1 MVPRPCNSECGSWN
15 IRLNKSPF
23 PARKKAPVLDFI
35 MKNTLPFA
43 LAALLACAPISYA
56 LTDEIT
62 EGTANPVPIPSQDQ
76 EKAIL
81 ATIKAPEG
89 MVTKLFAREP
99 DVQDPTAITFD
110 EQNRLYI
117 AETHRFERGVEDN
130 RRNPWVAD
138 DYKLT
143 STAERLEMLKK
154 YSNEKRPLS
163 YFTKYSEK
171 IRVIEDRDGDGK
183 CDRATIFAEGFNN
196 PLDGTAAGVMAL
208 DGKIY
213 LACIPNVWMLE
224 DKDGDLV
231 AEKRESL
238 QEGYGISVSLSGHDL
253 NGFVLGPDNRIW
265 FTIGDRGY
273 NLKTKD
279 GRHLYSQ
286 YSGAVFRMERDGSG
300 LEVMHTG
307 LRNPKEIAFDRYGN
321 LFSVDNEADM
331 QDMAR
336 VVDVVE
342 GAYSGWQRGHQ
353 AFQKFTNLIYGT
365 RRHDTN
371 WMRERHWDMD
381 SPLRPRAILAPAG
394 WVSKGPSGLA
404 YNPGTGLS
412 EKWDNHFF
420 VCDFVGANSAVIGF
434 RMEPNGAG
442 FKVERKENFVSG
454 MLCTDIEFGYDSKAY
469 VTDYVGSWPTHG
481 FGNVFTFEDP
491 KETAK
496 PETKEVRTLF
506 AKGFSKMEP
515 TELAKLLRHPDM
527 RVRLRAQIALAENP
541 ANRSILLA
549 ATNAGEP
556 LTTRLHG
563 VWGLGN
569 LARLKKD
576 VAAADALVKLC
587 DADDGKVRGQAVQAL
602 GDAGH
607 KAGLSAAIGLLM
619 DPDPRSR
626 MLAAIAVGK
635 LGTKEQLP
643 TLMGVILENNDKDE
657 YVRHGAIQGMFLIG
671 DADAVFAH
679 AKDKS
684 PAVRRAVV
692 LALRRF
698 KDARIGTFLKDA
710 DLSIAVETVQAIND
724 EMIEGARADLAAAT
738 HLINKSTWAVDLRI
752 LNAMIRAGGDEN
764 VRRLL
769 AIAADTSL
777 SDDARTEAFWLV
789 GRFEKHPPTDPTT
802 GMYRPITEE
811 RSIEK
816 MLPEIRAAL
825 EPMLTSATGNLLV
838 EAMGLAGKFNV
849 KIPRVALINQLTGAK
864 NPTDLRLA
872 ALKRLESEVT
882 EDFPEMLVKLT
893 ADGDP
898 RVRGAALESLGRL
911 SPDLAFTVITE
922 ILSTGKPDDQQRAI
936 ALLANLKHP
945 KASATLLEL
954 TKTLPNQAAAV
965 QLDIL
970 NAAGKRP
977 EPEFKAALAE
987 YEAATDKKDPLA
999 AFHIAREGGNA
1010 ESGKRIFYNSGA
1022 ANCIQCHKIG
1032 DRAGG
1037 EAGPKLDG
1045 IGKRQDASYILEA
1058 IVNPSAKL
1066 AAGYSA
1072 IALTMND
1079 GSIVAGM
1086 LMKETDTEVVVSDS
1100 TTKKETVCLKSDIKT
1115 IPPAM
1120 STMPPMGLILSKAEI
1135 RDLVAFLSS
1144 QK

>member
-1 MVPRPCNSECGSWN
+1 M
-15 IRLNKSPF
+15 KSQ
-23 PARKKAPVLDFI
+23 ALSVGAPSSADPPMAIQLRQTSGTQWFV
-35 MKNTLPFA
+35 
-43 LAALLACAPISYA
+43 LAALVSSVLTATA
-56 LTDEIT
+56 LTDEDAGKT
-62 EGTANPVPIPSQDQ
+62 EGTANPEPIPSVNPD
-76 EKAIL
+76 EAL
-81 ATIKAPEG
+81 LSTIKFPEG
-89 MVTKLFAREP
+89 MVAKLFAREP

-143 STAERLEMLKK
+143 STAERLEMYKK
-154 YSNEKRPLS
+154 YADKKPLS

-183 CDRATIFAEGFNN
+183 CDHATIYGDGFNN

-213 LACIPNVWMLE
+213 LACIPHVWLLE
-224 DKDGDLV
+224 DTDGDLV
-231 AEKRESL
+231 ADKRESL
-238 QEGYGISVSLSGHDL
+238 QDGYGISVSLSGHDL

-273 NLKTKD
+273 NLKTRE

-300 LEVMHTG
+300 LEVVHTG

-342 GAYSGWQRGHQ
+342 GAHSGWQRGHQ

-481 FGNVFTFEDP
+481 FGNIFTFEDP

-506 AKGFSKMEP
+506 AKGIHKMEP
-515 TELAKLLRHPDM
+515 QQLAKLLRHPDM
-527 RVRLRAQIALAENP
+527 RVRLRAQIALATDG
-541 ANRSILLA
+541 ANRRIFLE
-549 ATNAGEP
+549 ATAPP
-556 LTTRLHG
+556 LPTPTRLHG

-569 LARLKKD
+569 LARIKKD
-576 VAAADALVKLC
+576 EESALLLAKLSADS
-587 DADDGKVRGQAVQAL
+587 DAKVRGQAVQAL

-607 KAGLSAAIGLLM
+607 KAGLDAATALLK
-619 DPDPRSR
+619 DPDLRTR
-626 MLAAIAVGK
+626 MLAAIAIGK
-635 LGTKEQLP
+635 LGSKDQVP
-643 TLMGVILENNDKDE
+643 ALMGLVEENNDKDE
-657 YVRHGAIQGMFLIG
+657 YVRHGAIQGMILIG
-671 DADAVFAH
+671 DANAVFAFADH
-679 AKDKS
+679 KS
-684 PAVRRAVV
+684 SAVRRAVV

-698 KDARIGTFLKDA
+698 KDARIGSFLKDT

-724 EMIEGARADLAAAT
+724 EMIEGARPDLAAAT
-738 HLINKSTWAVDLRI
+738 HLLGKSTWAVDLRI

-769 AIAADTSL
+769 AVAADTSL
-777 SDDARTEAFWLV
+777 SDDARTEALWLV
-789 GRFEKHPPTDPTT
+789 GRFDKHPPTDPTT

-816 MLPEIRAAL
+816 VLPEIRAAL

-838 EAMGLAGKFNV
+838 EAMGLAGEFEV
-849 KIPRVALINQLTGAK
+849 KIPRVALVNQLTGAK
-864 NPTDLRLA
+864 NSSDLRLA

-882 EDFPEMLVKLT
+882 GDFPEMLVKLT

-911 SPDLAFTVITE
+911 SPDLAFTVVTG
-922 ILSTGKPDDQQRAI
+922 ILSTGKQDDRQRAI

-945 KASATLLEL
+945 KASSSLLDL
-954 TKTLPNQAAAV
+954 TKTLPAQAAAV

-977 EPEFKAALAE
+977 EPEFKTALAE
-987 YEAATDKKDPLA
+987 YEATLDKNDPLA
-999 AFHIAREGGNA
+999 TFQIAREGGNV
-1010 ESGKRIFYNSGA
+1010 ENGRRIFYNSGA

-1032 DRAGG
+1032 ERAGG

-1045 IGKRQDASYILEA
+1045 MGKRQDAAYILES

-1066 AAGYSA
+1066 TAGYSV
-1072 IALTMND
+1072 IAVTMND

-1086 LMKETDTEVVVSDS
+1086 LTKETETEVVVRDI
-1100 TTKKETVCLKSDIKT
+1100 TTNKETVCLKSDIKT
-1115 IPPAM
+1115 LPPAM
-1120 STMPPMGLILSKAEI
+1120 SSMPPMGTILSKAEI

-1144 QK
+1144 LK

>member
-1 MVPRPCNSECGSWN
+1 MRP
-15 IRLNKSPF
+15 K
-23 PARKKAPVLDFI
+23 
-35 MKNTLPFA
+35 LPFA
-43 LAALLACAPISYA
+43 FAALLVPALAASA
-56 LTDEIT
+56 LTDEKT
-62 EGTANPVPIPSQDQ
+62 EGTANPEPIPSQVE

-81 ATIKAPEG
+81 STIRFPEG
-89 MVTKLFAREP
+89 MEVKLFAREP

-138 DYKLT
+138 DYQLT
-143 STAERLEMLKK
+143 STAERLEMYKK
-154 YSNEKRPLS
+154 YADKKPLS

-183 CDRATIFAEGFNN
+183 CDHATIYADGFNH

-213 LACIPNVWMLE
+213 FACIPHVWMLE
-224 DKDGDLV
+224 DADGDLV

-253 NGFVLGPDNRIW
+253 NGFALGPDNRIW

-286 YSGAVFRMERDGSG
+286 YEGAVFRMERDGSG
-300 LEVMHTG
+300 LEVVHTG

-336 VVDVVE
+336 VVAVVE
-342 GAYSGWQRGHQ
+342 GAHSGWQRGHQ

-420 VCDFVGANSAVIGF
+420 VCDFVGAGSAVIGF
-434 RMEPNGAG
+434 RMEPDGAG
-442 FKVERKENFVSG
+442 FKVASKENFVSG

-481 FGNVFTFEDP
+481 FGNIFTFEDP

-496 PETKEVRTLF
+496 PETKAVRALF
-506 AKGFSKMEP
+506 AKGFGNMP
-515 TELAKLLRHPDM
+515 PPELAGLLRHPDM
-527 RVRLRAQIALAENP
+527 RVRLRAQLALAGEK
-541 ANRSILLA
+541 ANRPLLVA
-549 ATNAGEP
+549 ATGAGEP
-556 LTTRLHG
+556 VTTRLHG

-569 LARLKKD
+569 LARLKGD
-576 VAAADALVKLC
+576 SDAAEALVRLCADA
-587 DADDGKVRGQAVQAL
+587 DAKVRGQAVQAL

-607 KAGLSAAIGLLM
+607 KAGLNAATALLQ
-619 DPDPRSR
+619 DPDPRTR
-626 MLAAIAVGK
+626 MIAAIAIGK
-635 LGTKEQLP
+635 LGSKEQVP
-643 TLMGVILENNDKDE
+643 ALMNLVEANNDEDE
-657 YVRHGAIQGMFLIG
+657 YVRHGAVQGMVSIG
-671 DADAVFAH
+671 DADAVHAFAKH
-679 AKDKS
+679 ES
-684 PAVRRAVV
+684 PAVRRAAV

-698 KDARIGTFLKDA
+698 KDARIGVFLNDS

-724 EMIEGARADLAAAT
+724 HYIEGARPELAAAT
-738 HLINKSTWAVDLRI
+738 HLLGKSTWAVDLRI

-769 AIAADTSL
+769 AVAADTSL
-777 SDDARTEAFWLV
+777 SEDARTEALWLV
-789 GRFEKHPPTDPTT
+789 GRFDKHPPTDPTT

-811 RSIEK
+811 RDLGD
-816 MLPEIRAAL
+816 MLPEIRTTIL
-825 EPMLTSATGNLLV
+825 SLLKSSNGNLLV
-838 EAMGLAGKFNV
+838 EVMGAAAKFKVAIPDDVLLA
-849 KIPRVALINQLTGAK
+849 QLTGSK
-864 NPTDLRLA
+864 IPTDVRLA
-872 ALKRLESEVT
+872 ALKQLEPKADKGLPEV
-882 EDFPEMLVKLT
+882 LAKL
-893 ADGDP
+893 GSDP
-898 RVRGAALESLGRL
+898 DARVRAAALESLGRL
-911 SPDLAFTVITE
+911 SPDLAFGVVTG
-922 ILSTGKPDDQQRAI
+922 ILASGKPADQQRAI
-936 ALLANLKHP
+936 VLLASLRHP
-945 KASATLLEL
+945 GAATTLLDRL
-954 TKTLPNQAAAV
+954 KKLPDQPAAV
-965 QLDIL
+965 RLDIL
-970 NAAGKRP
+970 DAAAKRP
-977 EPEFKAALAE
+977 QAEFKAALAE
-987 YEAATDKKDPLA
+987 YEAGLDKNDPLA
-999 AFHIAREGGNA
+999 AFHVAREGGNLDN
-1010 ESGKRIFYNSGA
+1010 GRRIFYNSGA
-1022 ANCIQCHKIG
+1022 ANCVQCHKIG
-1032 DRAGG
+1032 QRAGG
-1037 EAGPKLDG
+1037 AAGPALDG
-1045 IGKRQDASYILEA
+1045 IGKRHDAAYILES
-1058 IVNPSAKL
+1058 IVAPGAKL
-1066 AAGYSA
+1066 SAGYSP
-1072 IALTMND
+1072 IAVTMND

-1086 LMKETDTEVVVSDS
+1086 LMKETESEVVVRNIE
-1100 TTKKETVCLKSDIKT
+1100 TNEETVCRKSDIKT
-1115 IPPAM
+1115 LPPAV
-1120 STMPPMGLILSKAEI
+1120 STMPPMGALLTKSEI

>member
-1 MVPRPCNSECGSWN
+1 
-15 IRLNKSPF
+15 
-23 PARKKAPVLDFI
+23 
-35 MKNTLPFA
+35 MKYKI
-43 LAALLACAPISYA
+43 AALLTLLFCSVLYSSA
-56 LTDEIT
+56 LTDEKT
-62 EGTANPVPIPSQDQ
+62 EGTANPQPIPAQAE

-81 ATIKAPEG
+81 STIQHPDG
-89 MVTKLFAREP
+89 MVAKLFAREP

-143 STAERLEMLKK
+143 TTAERLEMYKK
-154 YSNEKRPLS
+154 YADKKPLS

-183 CDRATIFAEGFNN
+183 ADHATIFADGFND
-196 PLDGTAAGVMAL
+196 PLDGTAAGIMAL

-213 LACIPNVWMLE
+213 FACIPHVWLLE
-224 DKDGDLV
+224 DTTGDLK
-231 AEKRESL
+231 ADKRESL

-273 NLKTKD
+273 NLKTKE

-286 YSGAVFRMERDGSG
+286 YEGAVFRMERDGSE
-300 LEVMHTG
+300 LEVVHTG

-342 GAYSGWQRGHQ
+342 GAHSGWQRGHQ

-404 YNPGTGLS
+404 YNPGTGLA

-454 MLCTDIEFGYDSKAY
+454 MLCTDIEFGYDGKAY

-496 PETKEVRTLF
+496 PETKEVRGLF
-506 AKGFSKMEP
+506 ANGFK
-515 TELAKLLRHPDM
+515 ELAPVALANLIRHPDM
-527 RVRLRAQIALAENP
+527 RVRLRAQLALAENP
-541 ANRSILLA
+541 TNRPLFLTLLSPESA
-549 ATNAGEP
+549 I
-556 LTTRLHG
+556 TTRLHG

-569 LARLKKD
+569 LARLKRD
-576 VAAADALVKLC
+576 TASAEALVKLC
-587 DADDGKVRGQAVQAL
+587 EDFDAKVRGQAVQAL

-607 KAGLSAAIGLLM
+607 KAGLDAATALLK
-619 DPDPRSR
+619 DPDLRTR

-635 LGTKEQLP
+635 LGDKNQVSQL
-643 TLMGVILENNDKDE
+643 MAAVEENNDKDE

-671 DADAVFAH
+671 DAEAVFAF
-679 AKDKS
+679 AENQS

-698 KDARIGTFLKDA
+698 KDARIGHFLKDA

-724 EMIEGARADLAAAT
+724 EMIEGARQELAAAT
-738 HLINKSTWAVDLRI
+738 HLLGKSTWAVDLRI
-752 LNAMIRAGGDEN
+752 LNAMIRAGGDDN

-769 AIAADTSL
+769 TVAADSSL
-777 SDDARTEAFWLV
+777 SEDARTEALWLI
-789 GRFEKHPPTDPTT
+789 GRYENHPPTDPTT
-802 GMYRPITEE
+802 GMYRPITETRE
-811 RSIEK
+811 LGKGIRG
-816 MLPEIRAAL
+816 EIRKAV
-825 EPMLTSATGNLLV
+825 EPLLTSATGNVLV
-838 EAMGLAGKFNV
+838 EAMGLASKFDV
-849 KIPRVALINQLTGAK
+849 PVPKAALLAQLTGK
-864 NPTDLRLA
+864 GIRTDIRLA
-872 ALKRLESEVT
+872 ALKRLEGEAP
-882 EDFPEMLVKLT
+882 EDFPKTLEQLT
-893 ADGDP
+893 ADNDP
-898 RVRGAALESLGRL
+898 QVRGAALESLGKL
-911 SPDLAFTVITE
+911 APDLAFGVVTK
-922 ILSTGKPDDQQRAI
+922 ILSTGKPDDRQRAY
-936 ALLANLKHP
+936 ALLTKLKHP
-945 KASATLLEL
+945 KAADTLLEHL
-954 TKTLPNQAAAV
+954 KTLSTQPAAV
-965 QLDIL
+965 RLDIL
-970 NAAGKRP
+970 QAAGKRT
-977 EPEFKAALAE
+977 EPEFKSALAA
-987 YEAATDKKDPLA
+987 YEAGLDQSDPLA
-999 AFHIAREGGNA
+999 AFHVALEGGNVDN
-1010 ESGKRIFYNSGA
+1010 GRRIFYNHGA
-1022 ANCIQCHKIG
+1022 ANCVQCHKVG

-1037 EAGPKLDG
+1037 EAGPPLDG
-1045 IGKRQDASYILEA
+1045 MGKRHDAAYILES
-1058 IVNPSAKL
+1058 IVVPNAKL
-1066 AAGYSA
+1066 TPGYSA

-1079 GSIVAGM
+1079 GTLVAGM
-1086 LMKETDTEVVVSDS
+1086 LMKETDTEIVVQNIE
-1100 TTKKETVCLKSDIKT
+1100 TKEETVCLKADIKT

-1120 STMPPMGLILSKAEI
+1120 STMPPMGLILSKTEI

-1144 QK
+1144 LK

>member
-1 MVPRPCNSECGSWN
+1 M
-15 IRLNKSPF
+15 
-23 PARKKAPVLDFI
+23 KALLSDFT
-35 MKNTLPFA
+35 MKHPLPFT
-43 LAALLACAPISYA
+43 LAALLAFTITASAI
-56 LTDEIT
+56 TDEKT
-62 EGTANPVPIPSQDQ
+62 EGTANPEPIPSLDE

-89 MVTKLFAREP
+89 MVTRLFAREP
-99 DVQDPTAITFD
+99 NVQTPTAITFD

-117 AETHRFERGVEDN
+117 AETHRFDRGIEDN

-143 STAERLEMLKK
+143 STAGRLEMYKK
-154 YSNEKRPLS
+154 YSDKKPMS
-163 YFTKYSEK
+163 YYSKHSEK
-171 IRVIEDRDGDGK
+171 IRVIEDRDLDGK
-183 CDRATIFAEGFNN
+183 CDHAKLYAEGFNN

-213 LACIPNVWMLE
+213 FACIPHVWMLE

-231 AEKRESL
+231 AEKRDSL

-273 NLKTKD
+273 NLKTKE

-286 YSGAVFRMERDGSG
+286 YSGAVFRMERDGSN
-300 LEVMHTG
+300 LEVVHTG

-342 GAYSGWQRGHQ
+342 GAHSGWQRGHQ

-371 WMRERHWDMD
+371 WMRERHWDMN

-434 RMEPNGAG
+434 RMEPNGGG

-454 MLCTDIEFGYDSKAY
+454 MLCTDVEFGYDSKAY
-469 VTDYVGSWPTHG
+469 VSEYVGSWTT
-481 FGNVFTFEDP
+481 FEKGNIFTFEDP
-491 KETAK
+491 RETAK
-496 PETKEVRTLF
+496 PQTKEVRTLF
-506 AKGFSKMEP
+506 ANGINKMQP
-515 TELAKLLRHPDM
+515 QELAKLLRHPDM

-541 ANRSILLA
+541 ANRSIFLT

-576 VAAADALVKLC
+576 REAADALVKLC

-643 TLMGVILENNDKDE
+643 TLMGVILENADKDE
-657 YVRHGAIQGMFLIG
+657 YVRHGAIQGMILIG

-698 KDARIGTFLKDA
+698 KDARIGTFLKDT

-724 EMIEGARADLAAAT
+724 EMIEGARQDLAAAT
-738 HLINKSTWAVDLRI
+738 HLLGKSTWAVDLRI

-764 VRRLL
+764 VRRL
-769 AIAADTSL
+769 IAVANNTSL
-777 SDDARTEAFWLV
+777 SEDARTEALWLI
-789 GRFEKHPPTDPTT
+789 GRYENHPPTDPTT
-802 GMYRPITEE
+802 GMYRPITETRKLSE
-811 RSIEK
+811 
-816 MLPEIRAAL
+816 EIRDKIHDAL
-825 EPMLTSATGNLLV
+825 LPLLATTSGNLLV
-838 EAMGLAGKFNV
+838 EAMGLAGKFKV
-849 KIPRVALINQLTGAK
+849 KIPQETLVKQLAEPK
-864 NPTDLRLA
+864 NPQAVRLA
-872 ALKRLESEVT
+872 ALKEIESAKPDNLT
-882 EDFPEMLVKLT
+882 AILVKLSSDPDAKMRET
-893 ADGDP
+893 AMQALGRIAP
-898 RVRGAALESLGRL
+898 NEALEV
-911 SPDLAFTVITE
+911 TTK
-922 ILSTGKPDDQQRAI
+922 ILSSGSPGDKQLAI
-936 ALLANLKHP
+936 ALLGTLNHP
-945 KASATLLEL
+945 EAPVVLIKMLQDLG
-954 TKTLPNQAAAV
+954 NQPDAIK
-965 QLDIL
+965 LDIIEASRKRGGDEL
-970 NAAGKRP
+970 LKAIAA
-977 EPEFKAALAE
+977 
-987 YEAATDKKDPLA
+987 YEAGISKDDPLA
-999 AFHIAREGGNA
+999 AFQVSMEGGNP
-1010 ESGKRIFYNSGA
+1010 ETGKQIFFNLGA
-1022 ANCIQCHKIG
+1022 ANCAQCHKVG
-1032 DRAGG
+1032 DRGG
-1037 EAGPKLDG
+1037 EAGPNLKG
-1045 IGKRQDASYILEA
+1045 IAGRHDAAYILES
-1058 IVNPSAKL
+1058 IVVPSAKL
-1066 AAGYSA
+1066 TAGYSPMVV
-1072 IALTMND
+1072 TMKD

-1086 LMKETDTEVVVSDS
+1086 FMKETETEVVIQNIE
-1100 TTKKETVCLKSDIKT
+1100 TKKETVCLKTYIKT

-1120 STMPPMGLILSKAEI
+1120 STMPPMGAILTKAQI

-1144 QK
+1144 LK

>member
-1 MVPRPCNSECGSWN
+1 MKKNS
-15 IRLNKSPF
+15 PY
-23 PARKKAPVLDFI
+23 
-35 MKNTLPFA
+35 A
-43 LAALLACAPISYA
+43 LAALLASTLVSSAI
-56 LTDEIT
+56 TDEKT
-62 EGTANPVPIPSQDQ
+62 EGTANPVPIPSPDQ

-81 ATIKAPEG
+81 STIKFPEG
-89 MVTKLFAREP
+89 MEVKLFAREP

-110 EQNRLYI
+110 EMNRLYI

-143 STAERLEMLKK
+143 NTAGRLEMYQKYADKK
-154 YSNEKRPLS
+154 PLS

-183 CDRATIFAEGFNN
+183 CDHATVFADGFNN

-213 LACIPNVWMLE
+213 FACIPHVWLLE
-224 DKDGDLV
+224 DTDGDLK
-231 AEKRESL
+231 ADKRESL

-273 NLKTKD
+273 NLKTKE

-286 YSGAVFRMERDGSG
+286 YSGAVFRMERDGSN
-300 LEVMHTG
+300 LEVVHTG

-481 FGNVFTFEDP
+481 FGNIFTFEDT

-506 AKGFSKMEP
+506 AEGINKMEP
-515 TELAKLLRHPDM
+515 QALAKLLRHPDM
-527 RVRLRAQIALAENP
+527 RVRLRAQIALSGDA
-541 ANRSILLA
+541 ANRDILSA
-549 ATNAGEP
+549 ATSSAEP
-556 LTTRLHG
+556 VTTRLHG

-576 VAAADALVKLC
+576 GESSKQLVLLLS
-587 DADDGKVRGQAVQAL
+587 DSEPKVRGQAVQAL

-607 KAGLSAAIGLLM
+607 KSGLHAATALLT
-619 DPDPRSR
+619 DPDLRTR
-626 MLAAIAVGK
+626 MLAAIATGK
-635 LGTKEQLP
+635 LGGEGQVP
-643 TLMGVILENNDKDE
+643 TLMALVEENDDKDE
-657 YVRHGAIQGMFLIG
+657 YVRHGAIQGMILIG
-671 DADAVFAH
+671 DADAVFAFAGH
-679 AKDKS
+679 KS

-698 KDARIGTFLKDA
+698 HDARIGAFLKDS

-724 EMIEGARADLAAAT
+724 EMIEGARGDLAAAT
-738 HLINKSTWAVDLRI
+738 HLLGKSTWAVDLRI

-769 AIAADTSL
+769 AVASDTSF
-777 SDDARTEAFWLV
+777 SEDARTEALWLV
-789 GRFEKHPPTDPTT
+789 GRFDKHPPTDPTT
-802 GMYRPITEE
+802 GMYRPIEE
-811 RSIEK
+811 SRELGGGI
-816 MLPEIRAAL
+816 LGEIRKAVGTQ
-825 EPMLTSATGNLLV
+825 LTSATGNVLV
-838 EAMGLAGKFNV
+838 EAMALAGKFDV
-849 KIPRVALINQLTGAK
+849 KIPKEALLGQLTGK
-864 NPTDLRLA
+864 GIRTDLRLA
-872 ALKRLESEVT
+872 ALKRLESEAPG
-882 EDFPEMLVKLT
+882 DFPKTLAALT
-893 ADGDP
+893 ADSDP
-898 RVRGAALESLGRL
+898 QIRGAALESLGRL
-911 SPDLAFTVITE
+911 SPDLAFDVVTK

-936 ALLANLKHP
+936 ALLASLKHP
-945 KASATLLEL
+945 KAPATLLDL
-954 TKTLPNQAAAV
+954 TKNLSAQAAAV
-965 QLDIL
+965 RLDIL
-970 NAAGKRP
+970 SAAGKRP
-977 EPEFKAALAE
+977 EPELKSAIAE
-987 YEAATDKKDPLA
+987 YEATLDKNDPLA
-999 AFHIAREGGNA
+999 AFHVSREGGNA
-1010 ESGKRIFYNSGA
+1010 DNGRKIFYNSGA

-1032 DRAGG
+1032 ERAGG

-1045 IGKRQDASYILEA
+1045 MGTRHDAAYILES

-1066 AAGYSA
+1066 TPGYSP
-1072 IALTMND
+1072 IAVTMND
-1079 GSIVAGM
+1079 GTIVAGM
-1086 LMKETDTEVVVSDS
+1086 LMKETETEVVVSDI

-1144 QK
+1144 LK

>member
-1 MVPRPCNSECGSWN
+1 MQHPQNSGTQWC
-15 IRLNKSPF
+15 
-23 PARKKAPVLDFI
+23 V
-35 MKNTLPFA
+35 
-43 LAALLACAPISYA
+43 LAALVSSVLTATA
-56 LTDEIT
+56 LTDEDAGKT
-62 EGTANPVPIPSQDQ
+62 EGTANPEPIPSVNPD
-76 EKAIL
+76 EAL
-81 ATIKAPEG
+81 LSTIKFPAG
-89 MVTKLFAREP
+89 MVAKLFAREP

-143 STAERLEMLKK
+143 STAERLEMYKK
-154 YSNEKRPLS
+154 YADKKPLS

-183 CDRATIFAEGFNN
+183 CDHATIYGDGFNN

-213 LACIPNVWMLE
+213 FACIPHVWLLE
-224 DKDGDLV
+224 DTDGDLV
-231 AEKRESL
+231 ADKRESL
-238 QEGYGISVSLSGHDL
+238 QDGYGISVSLSGHDL

-273 NLKTKD
+273 NLKTRE

-300 LEVMHTG
+300 LEVVHTG

-342 GAYSGWQRGHQ
+342 GAHSGWQRGHQ

-481 FGNVFTFEDP
+481 FGNIFTFEDP

-496 PETKEVRTLF
+496 PETKAVRTLF
-506 AKGFSKMEP
+506 AKGINKMEP
-515 TELAKLLRHPDM
+515 QELAKLLRHPDM
-527 RVRLRAQIALAENP
+527 RVRLRAQVALAGDM
-541 ANRSILLA
+541 ANRDILIA
-549 ATNAGEP
+549 ATRTPEP
-556 LTTRLHG
+556 VATRLHG

-576 VAAADALVKLC
+576 DAAAVALVKLC
-587 DADDGKVRGQAVQAL
+587 SDGDAKVRGQAVQAI
-602 GDAGH
+602 GDAGY
-607 KAGLSAAIGLLM
+607 KPGIIAAVSLLT
-619 DPDPRSR
+619 DPDPRTR
-626 MLAAIAVGK
+626 MLTAIAIGK
-635 LGTKEQLP
+635 LGSKDQVP
-643 TLMGVILENNDKDE
+643 ALMGLVEENNDKDE
-657 YVRHGAIQGMFLIG
+657 YVRHGAIQGMILIG
-671 DADAVFAH
+671 DADAVFAFADH
-679 AKDKS
+679 KS

-698 KDARIGTFLKDA
+698 KDARIGTFLKDT
-710 DLSIAVETVQAIND
+710 DLSIAVEAVQAIND
-724 EMIEGARADLAAAT
+724 EMIEGARPDLAAAT
-738 HLINKSTWAVDLRI
+738 DLLGKSTWAVDLRI
-752 LNAMIRAGGDEN
+752 LNAMIRAGGDDN

-769 AIAADTSL
+769 AVAVDTSF
-777 SDDARTEAFWLV
+777 SDDARTEALWLV
-789 GRFEKHPPTDPTT
+789 GRFDKHPPTDPTT

-811 RSIEK
+811 RSIGK
-816 MLPEIRAAL
+816 VLPEIRAAL

-838 EAMGLAGKFNV
+838 EAMGLAGKFDV
-849 KIPRVALINQLTGAK
+849 KIPRVALVNQLTGTK
-864 NPTDLRLA
+864 NSSDLRLA
-872 ALKRLESEVT
+872 ALKRLESEMT
-882 EDFPEMLVKLT
+882 GDFPEMLVKLT

-911 SPDLAFTVITE
+911 SPDLAFTVVTG
-922 ILSTGKPDDQQRAI
+922 ILSAGKPDDRQRAI

-945 KASATLLEL
+945 KASSTLLDL
-954 TKTLPNQAAAV
+954 TKTLPAQAAAV

-987 YEAATDKKDPLA
+987 YEATLDKNDPLA
-999 AFHIAREGGNA
+999 AFHIAREGGNV
-1010 ESGKRIFYNSGA
+1010 ENGRRIFYNSGA

-1032 DRAGG
+1032 ERAGG

-1045 IGKRQDASYILEA
+1045 MGKRQDAAYILES

-1072 IALTMND
+1072 IAVTMND
-1079 GSIVAGM
+1079 GTIVAGM
-1086 LMKETDTEVVVSDS
+1086 LMKETETEVVVRDI
-1100 TTKKETVCLKSDIKT
+1100 TTNKETVCLKSAIKT
-1115 IPPAM
+1115 LPPAM
-1120 STMPPMGLILSKAEI
+1120 STMPPMGAILSKAEI

-1144 QK
+1144 LK